1 MLIYTSL
8 AIIVLAFIILSFLN
22 TAVFGAKPNQTGF
35 ENESNFKNG
44 IFHNLSQTQVMSK
57 EGSFFKVLGEWLNKS
72 KENEP
77 KDIIPVI
84 ESDLKNLPNN
94 PIVTWF
100 GHSSYLLCV
109 DEKTVL
115 VDPVFHRASPIPLF
129 GKPFPTSFDYDIQH
143 FPTIDYLVITH
154 DHYDHLDYQFI
165 KKIIPQVKQFV
176 VSAGVEAHL
185 LLWGAK
191 ENQITALNWHQNKTF
206 EDFNFTALPAR
217 HFSGR
222 KFKRGETLWSSFA
235 LKTKSLSIYLG
246 GDSGYDHHFKEIGNT
261 YGPFDLSILECGQ
274 YGKYWP
280 NIHMTPEETYLAAK
294 ELNSKK
300 LFPVHWAKFS
310 LSTHSWK
317 DPINLLV
324 QTQKQDENPLEII
337 TPQIGEVYNFTLE
350 NYSKNWWEQIK

>member
-22 TAVFGAKPNQTGF
+22 TSVFGAKPSPAKYKK
-35 ENESNFKNG
+35 EPNFKDDV
-44 IFHNLSQTQVMSK
+44 FHNQSETSVMSK
-57 EGSFFKVLGEWLNKS
+57 DGSFFKVLGEWLNKS

-77 KDIIPVI
+77 KGIIPVI
-84 ESDLKNLPNN
+84 VSDLKKSTNSAG
-94 PIVTWF
+94 ITWF
-100 GHSSYLLCV
+100 GHSSYLLQV
-109 DEKTVL
+109 DGKTVL

-129 GKPFPTSFDYDIQH
+129 GKPFPMSFDYDAHH
-143 FPTIDYLVITH
+143 FPEIDYLVLTH
-154 DHYDHLDYQFI
+154 DHYDHLDHHFI
-165 KKIIPQVKQFV
+165 KKLIPQVKQFI
-176 VSAGVEAHL
+176 VSAGIEAHL
-185 LLWGAK
+185 ILWGVK
-191 ENQITALNWHQNKTF
+191 EDQIFALSWHQNKTF
-206 EDFNFTALPAR
+206 NDFNFTALPAR

-235 LKTKSLSIYLG
+235 LKTKSLNIYLG
-246 GDSGYDHHFKEIGNT
+246 GDSGYDHHFNEIGEN
-261 YGPFDLSILECGQ
+261 YGPFDLAILECGQ

-294 ELNSKK
+294 ELNSKR

-317 DPINLLV
+317 DPINLLI
-324 QTQKQDENPLEII
+324 QTQKQDESPLEII
-337 TPQIGEVYNFTLE
+337 TPQIGEVYNFTLP